1 MQKAIQPF
9 MRRAGKL
16 RNHTDKGTG
25 KMVALGSIKGWRPAD
40 GPVTTWTASPS
51 AHAAAQTARRS
62 DLAPSY
68 QRLRHLWA
76 ASDAKAKGMQLP
88 RLVVV
93 AWEIPGVCDIA
104 AMTATINAHLRR
116 HDAYHD
122 WFQFENGGF
131 IRRTIDDPQAIDFV
145 PTELGFMDT
154 EQIRKHALTTT
165 PETLQWDCFT
175 FGIAQ
180 HADSFTFYASV
191 DHLHSDGMSA
201 GLMFFDIHLMYQHL
215 SQTGAEA
222 DALPQVASYRSYAAR
237 QHEEAASLT
246 LSSPGVKSWIDFAR
260 DTRGDWPSFPL
271 PTGDGVNNR
280 GAFLTV
286 DVLDAAETE
295 SFEIACRA
303 AGARFSGGVL
313 ACAAM
318 AEHEFTGTETYHGF
332 TSYDTRTPGID
343 SMTVG
348 WFANLVPITVPIGT
362 ATFAEAARAAQ
373 KSFDDAK
380 PLAGVPI
387 ERALELAAPLQLGI
401 ETPTSRAMMVS
412 FMDFRKI
419 PAFDLFEQTNW
430 GTYADNLSH
439 GGINLWIN
447 RQTDKTTATIS
458 FPDNAEARKS
468 VHRYLAALTQAFAYA
483 VKTTSDWVD
492 VVAEHANSGHGI
504 PVISL

>member
-1 MQKAIQPF
+1 
-9 MRRAGKL
+9 
-16 RNHTDKGTG
+16 
-25 KMVALGSIKGWRPAD
+25 MVALGSIKGWQPGD
-40 GPVTTWTASPS
+40 GPVTTWTAS
-51 AHAAAQTARRS
+51 AAARAAARNARRG
-62 DLAPSY
+62 DLAPTY
-68 QRLRHLWA
+68 QRTRHLQA
-76 ASDAKAKGMQLP
+76 AYDAKAKGMQLP
-88 RLVVV
+88 RLMVV

-104 AMTATINAHLRR
+104 AMTATINAHVRR

-122 WFQFENGGF
+122 WFEFENGGF
-131 IRRTIDDPQAIDFV
+131 VRRTIDDPEVIAFV
-145 PTELGFMDT
+145 PTGFGPMDT
-154 EQIRKHALTTT
+154 EQIRTHALTTT
-165 PETLQWDCFT
+165 PETLQWDSFT
-175 FGIAQ
+175 FGIVQ
-180 HADSFTFYASV
+180 HAESFTFYASV
-191 DHLHSDGMSA
+191 DHLHIDGMSA
-201 GLMFFDIHLMYQHL
+201 GLIFFDIHLIYQHL
-215 SQTGAEA
+215 SQTGDEA
-222 DALPQVASYRSYAAR
+222 TTVGGVASYRSYAAR
-237 QHEEAASLT
+237 QHEKAASLNI
-246 LSSPGVKSWIDFAR
+246 SSPGIKEWIEFTR

-271 PTGDGVNNR
+271 PVGDGGVNNR
-280 GAFLTV
+280 GDFLTV
-286 DVLDAAETE
+286 DLLDAAETE
-295 SFEIACRA
+295 AFEIACRA

-348 WFANLVPITVPIGT
+348 WFANLVPVTVPIGT

-373 KSFDDAK
+373 ESYDDAK
-380 PLAGVPI
+380 HLAGVPI
-387 ERALELAAPLQLGI
+387 ERALELAAPLQMGI
-401 ETPTSRAMMVS
+401 EPPTPRAMMVS

-419 PAFDLFEQTNW
+419 PAAALFEQTNW

-483 VKTTSDWVD
+483 VKTTPDWVD
-492 VVAEHANSGHGI
+492 AVAEHANSGHGI